1 MKNILF
7 LSSWFPSKVHS
18 TLGNFVKYHALS
30 ASKFNNIHVLY
41 IVADESVKNYQID
54 FLKKIIYQ

>member
-41 IVADESVKNYQID
+41 IVADDSVK
-54 FLKKIIYQ
+54 IIK